1 MRVSSSGFWSFFANS
16 GRWAG
21 KMEKREFWEGK
32 KRSKPLPH
40 QAFGAKKTLLK
51 SAFFRNS
58 RAGKTKFSKSAAK
71 TELKI
76 SAKCK
81 ILIPSSNPL
90 KTYLGYPVL
99 YFLHRSHEASKWSA
113 SPSCQSSSSYPSCR
127 SSQPRVVWSPKTP
140 LPSPDSCCLAH
151 SRRSSN
157 FGNN

>member
-1 MRVSSSGFWSFFANS
+1 MDFGHFSQILDDGQERWKNASFERVKNAQNPCPIRHLG
-16 GRWAG
+16 
-21 KMEKREFWEGK
+21 
-32 KRSKPLPH
+32 L
-40 QAFGAKKTLLK
+40 KKTLLK

-99 YFLHRSHEASKWSA
+99 YFLHRSHEASK
-113 SPSCQSSSSYPSCR
+113 
-127 SSQPRVVWSPKTP
+127 
-140 LPSPDSCCLAH
+140 
-151 SRRSSN
+151 
-157 FGNN
+157 